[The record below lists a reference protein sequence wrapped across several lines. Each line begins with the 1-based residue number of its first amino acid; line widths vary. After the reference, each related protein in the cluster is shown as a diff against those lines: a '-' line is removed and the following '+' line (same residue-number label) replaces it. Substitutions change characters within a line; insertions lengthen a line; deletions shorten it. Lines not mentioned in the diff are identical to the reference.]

1 MAGFLPSHPLLWR
14 SHLFFFLPWQS
25 IADSYSTSLFPLSFF
40 PLPSVSSSD
49 EPPTTET
56 RPRVYSE
63 PPLIHFE
70 PPRIDSGPLLVEAP
84 IHFQRFWL
92 ATPGPSQ
99 RPVNDW
105 CCGARNPPNPKKA
118 LGVHIG
124 GLPPPPP
131 PLPSPLPFPTEAPEA
146 PSQRQADRRHQ
157 RNEPF
162 TGLQE

>member
-1 MAGFLPSHPLLWR
+1 MAGFLPPHPLLWR

-99 RPVNDW
+99 RPVNVW
-105 CCGARNPPNPKKA
+105 CCGARNLLLWGGEGGRQREPGCTPNLPKFVCANVCSEDEEKRKPGCTPK
-118 LGVHIG
+118 L
-124 GLPPPPP
+124 
-131 PLPSPLPFPTEAPEA
+131 
-146 PSQRQADRRHQ
+146 
-157 RNEPF
+157 
-162 TGLQE
+162 